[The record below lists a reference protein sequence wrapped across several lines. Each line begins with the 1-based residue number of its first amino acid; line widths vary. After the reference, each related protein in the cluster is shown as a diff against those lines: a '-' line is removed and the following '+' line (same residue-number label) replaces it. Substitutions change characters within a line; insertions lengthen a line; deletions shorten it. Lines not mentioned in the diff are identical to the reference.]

1 MRPSLSAILFA
12 LGIPFAMS
20 AQIPT
25 YQPHLGESG
34 IDLGAMDKSVDP
46 CNNFYQYACGAWR
59 AQNPIPPDK
68 ARWGRFDELVERNL
82 GVERGIL
89 EKAAQP
95 SANRSPLDKEIGN
108 YYAACMDESLIE
120 KKGVDPMKPLL
131 DRINALGSK
140 DELAPLVAKFDL
152 EGIRAF
158 FNFGSQPDAKD
169 ASVYI
174 AAVDQGGISLP
185 DRDYYMKTD
194 PRSVELRTQFEQHVT
209 NMFDLLAKSLNTTWD
224 SKAKAAAVMKIETA
238 LAQNSM
244 DRTERRD
251 PNKRYHPMTPA
262 DLPGLTP
269 DFQWNVF
276 LTDEQIP
283 AIQKINV
290 GNPDFFK
297 NLAPL
302 LSGASLD
309 DIKTYLTWRVL
320 LDSAHALPKAYVD
333 ENFAFY
339 GHILTGAK
347 ELAPRWKRCVRSVDS
362 DLGEAL
368 GQKYIEVAFGGPAKE
383 KALQLVGQIEES
395 MRQDIQTAT
404 WMSDATKKEA
414 FAKLKLVSNKIGY
427 PEHWRDYSSIVI
439 TRDDYFG
446 DDQRATA
453 FEIRRNLNK
462 IGKPVDKTEW
472 GMTPPTVNAYYN
484 PPENNINFPAGILQ
498 PPFYSAKAD
507 DAVNYGAIGVVV
519 GHELTHGFDDQGRR
533 YDGTGNLRNWWTAED
548 AKQFETRAEC
558 VVNEYG
564 SFSPVDGVHLNGKLT
579 LGENAADNGGIHLAY
594 AALMRDLAEKTLPKK
609 EDGFTQEQLFF
620 LGYAQVWCQNQT
632 DAESRQ
638 RAITDP
644 HSPGEFRVNGVV
656 QNFGE
661 FGKAFGCKVGQPMV
675 SKNACRVW

>member
-185 DRDYYMKTD
+185 DRDYYLKTD

-427 PEHWRDYSSIVI
+427 PERWRDYSSIVI